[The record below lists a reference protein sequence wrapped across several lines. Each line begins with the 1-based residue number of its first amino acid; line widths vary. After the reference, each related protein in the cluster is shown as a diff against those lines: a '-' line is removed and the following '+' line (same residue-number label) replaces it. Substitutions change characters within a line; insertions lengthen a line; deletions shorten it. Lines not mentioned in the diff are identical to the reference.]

1 MLKYGSD
8 KPDLRNPLIIQ
19 DASKIFEKTEFNK
32 ILVEEPLNLS
42 FKEGIILE
50 ADDKS
55 VRIRM
60 TLSEIFSQVE
70 DENRE
75 QLFNALFEG
84 RL

>member
-1 MLKYGSD
+1 M
-8 KPDLRNPLIIQ
+8 
-19 DASKIFEKTEFNK
+19 
-32 ILVEEPLNLS
+32 EEPLNLS